1 MDQKNITLELLVR
14 SGNPEGVEQ
23 FTESEGFDEFRR
35 TVKITEAG
43 VYSAIK
49 SMWEEAEGGIDS
61 REICHLLNQNKFTN
75 YFSTINNTEVLGG
88 IVDVLQ
94 AGTQANMEAYAQ
106 ITAIDVLGVE
116 SVAGAIRRNIDAPNM
131 REKVTKLVQK
141 GYSLVFCPH
150 DIDAE
155 MVDHYFPIIDKWRE
169 FVNPQ
174 KVAQQ
179 AIRDIAEDIVDEE
192 EDLFNSDNRYKKDF
206 VYKSMDKLVELTDR
220 ETVSRLVYECFG
232 DSDNYQKFICDGKV
246 DAYMQ
251 VAKPKES
258 ANPNL
263 DKALQKYER
272 SRFPLSWNVTDLA
285 KAVGD
290 DHKVARRVVGEGI
303 AEASKAGNLTRL
315 GWVLDLPHH
324 LIDETNSAI
333 SGVVTA
339 YKISQQI
346 KGQK

>member
-106 ITAIDVLGVE
+106 ITDIDV
-116 SVAGAIRRNIDAPNM
+116 
-131 REKVTKLVQK
+131 
-141 GYSLVFCPH
+141 
-150 DIDAE
+150 E

-192 EDLFNSDNRYKKDF
+192 EDLFNSDNGYKKDF

-220 ETVSRLVYECFG
+220 ETVSRLVYECF
-232 DSDNYQKFICDGKV
+232 
-246 DAYMQ
+246 
-251 VAKPKES
+251 
-258 ANPNL
+258 
-263 DKALQKYER
+263 
-272 SRFPLSWNVTDLA
+272 
-285 KAVGD
+285 
-290 DHKVARRVVGEGI
+290 
-303 AEASKAGNLTRL
+303 
-315 GWVLDLPHH
+315 
-324 LIDETNSAI
+324 
-333 SGVVTA
+333 
-339 YKISQQI
+339 
-346 KGQK
+346 